1 MTDKCAV
8 ASIDLSGGKTAVQK
22 TFYKDNKAFKVKQNN
37 FYQCL
42 GELINYL
49 KGDYY
54 GGLDVGFDYSMLQK
68 LRKYTDFTTQYS
80 NPDIGSLCT
89 AYGDYLSLIHI

>member
-1 MTDKCAV
+1 M
-8 ASIDLSGGKTAVQK
+8 I
-22 TFYKDNKAFKVKQNN
+22 QNN

-89 AYGDYLSLIHI
+89 AFGVYNALRAGVKFKLNKDSVKGLKISIKGIGKVGYQLAYYL